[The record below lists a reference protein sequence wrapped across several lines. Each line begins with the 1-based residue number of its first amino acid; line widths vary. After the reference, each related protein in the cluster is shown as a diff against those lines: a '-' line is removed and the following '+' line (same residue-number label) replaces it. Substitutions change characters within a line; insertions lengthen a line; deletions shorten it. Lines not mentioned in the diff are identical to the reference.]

1 MSNCLLGAAVVSNLP
16 LRILLPA
23 EGGGYRPPGL
33 EDFRFPGLFGTEWL
47 NKPFLQLV
55 ISAVLVLLLWFLGSR
70 NLKLIPGKGQ
80 FFMESLYNF
89 IRDGVAREIIGHNFQ
104 KYTGLLVAMFTFVLI
119 NNWFG
124 EFFLFMFPTFSNIG
138 YTWGVVVFI
147 YITYIGA
154 GLATHGLKYFK
165 ISLIPEG
172 VPWYLWP
179 LIVPIEFISNF
190 ITRPLTLAVRLFAN
204 MFAGHLS
211 IMVFVIGGAFL
222 LTYANNLMFN
232 IAGGVSLIFSMAML
246 ALEIFI
252 GFLQAYI
259 FTILT
264 AQYISSSISDSH

>member
-1 MSNCLLGAAVVSNLP
+1 VSSCHLAAITSSLP
-16 LRILLPA
+16 LQILVPA
-23 EGGGYRPPGL
+23 EGYTPPGVD
-33 EDFRFPGLFGTEWL
+33 DFRFPGLFGTGWL
-47 NKPFLQLV
+47 NKPMLQ
-55 ISAVLVLLLWFLGSR
+55 IFIAAACVLLLWLLGSR
-70 NLKLIPGKGQ
+70 NLKVIPGKGQ

-89 IRDGVAREIIGHNFQ
+89 IRNGVAREIIGPNFQ
-104 KYTGLLVAMFTFVLI
+104 KYTGILVAMFTFVLI

-138 YTWGVVVFI
+138 YTWGLVAFV
-147 YITYIGA
+147 YITYIVA
-154 GLATHGLKYFK
+154 GLATHGFKYFK
-165 ISLIPEG
+165 IALIPEG

-179 LIVPIEFISNF
+179 LIIPIEFISNF
-190 ITRPLTLAVRLFAN
+190 VTRPLTLAVRLFAN

-222 LTYANNLMFN
+222 LTYANNLIFN
-232 IAGGVSLIFSMAML
+232 IAGGVSLVFSLAML
-246 ALEIFI
+246 CLELFI